1 MASYYRYE
9 DGEIRYYPNGLP
21 ERAVAKN
28 AAEKKQTK
36 SKK

>member
-21 ERAVAKN
+21 ERKVANKPN
-28 AAEKKQTK
+28 SETKKK
-36 SKK
+36 AKK